1 MLGAQGLTPH
11 RRRTPQRQT
20 LYAFAAVS
28 THDGVIDSLVLPWAN
43 AETMQVF
50 LAEMARRHAV
60 EFIMMVM
67 DQAGLAHRGS
77 LGCATEYAPRVS
89 ASLELNPVEHLWKV
103 PCQDWFANT
112 VFKELEAVHDAL
124 VQGLIALETHQQRTQ
139 SMTGLIGLLL
149 YP

>member
-1 MLGAQGLTPH
+1 M
-11 RRRTPQRQT
+11 
-20 LYAFAAVS
+20 
-28 THDGVIDSLVLPWAN
+28 DSLVLPWAN
-43 AETMQVF
+43 AETLPVF

-67 DQAGLAHRGS
+67 DQTGWHIAGHLDVPQNMR
-77 LGCATEYAPRVS
+77 LEFPPPY
-89 ASLELNPVEHLWKV
+89 SLELNPVEHLSKV

-124 VQGLIALETHQQRTQ
+124 AQGLIALETHQQRTQ